1 MGNTATPHIATDSN
15 WVCSQFCEL
24 PSVKIFLELSQL
36 FFSQV
41 EKEGTTLQLE
51 VSGGDK
57 IVSENLGMKPEFS
70 IITTPAPPVSL
81 LGVLFLLLHTK
92 TVPRALT

>member
-1 MGNTATPHIATDSN
+1 M
-15 WVCSQFCEL
+15 
-24 PSVKIFLELSQL
+24 
-36 FFSQV
+36 
-41 EKEGTTLQLE
+41 LQLE
-51 VSGGDK
+51 ASEGDK

-70 IITTPAPPVSL
+70 QHIITTPAPPVSL